1 MWRVRVFFD
10 VILELENVRILA
22 KNDVRHLMYN
32 ICTYDIIC
40 M

>member
-1 MWRVRVFFD
+1 M
-10 VILELENVRILA
+10 ILEFKNVRILA

-32 ICTYDIIC
+32 VCTYDIIC